1 MFVLFG
7 RIIKCMYEPLFTK
20 FQLIINFIRAIL
32 AIAQNVSNIL
42 QTIEL
47 KTQSGVAENPWVQR
61 YHFVH
66 FNLDPQTQIIAFVL
80 KYA

>member
-1 MFVLFG
+1 
-7 RIIKCMYEPLFTK
+7 MYEPLFTK

-47 KTQSGVAENPWVQR
+47 KTQAGVAENP
-61 YHFVH
+61 
-66 FNLDPQTQIIAFVL
+66 
-80 KYA
+80 